1 MDFKFNTFEKW
12 VVIFAIVMIIS
23 GGVNGCAKKPI
34 QDVVTDQKVDDT
46 QTQEK
51 EPTTV
56 DTIGKIPGIIDVL
69 GCMFAPDTC
78 EAKQK

>member
-34 QDVVTDQKVDDT
+34 EKTIPDDSIQK
-46 QTQEK
+46 QEK

-56 DTIGKIPGIIDVL
+56 DTIGKIPGIVDAL
-69 GCMFAPDTC
+69 GCMFAPATC
-78 EAKQK
+78 KAEQE

>member
-12 VVIFAIVMIIS
+12 VVIFAIAMIVN

-34 QDVVTDQKVDDT
+34 QDVVTDQKVEDT

-51 EPTTV
+51 EPTTI

-69 GCMFAPDTC
+69 GCMFAPGSCNKAD
-78 EAKQK
+78 